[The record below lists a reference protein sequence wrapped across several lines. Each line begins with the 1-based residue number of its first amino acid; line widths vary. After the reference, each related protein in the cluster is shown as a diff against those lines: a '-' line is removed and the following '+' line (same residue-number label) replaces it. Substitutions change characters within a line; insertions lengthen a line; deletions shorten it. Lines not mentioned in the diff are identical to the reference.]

1 MILLRDEMMQYRKP
15 ELESIRFENTDI
27 LTDSNELPI
36 IPAAEDEEEDFE

>member
-1 MILLRDEMMQYRKP
+1 MMPYKKP
-15 ELESIRFENTDI
+15 ELDYIRFENTDI

>member
-1 MILLRDEMMQYRKP
+1 MPYKKP
-15 ELESIRFENTDI
+15 ELDYIRLENTDI